1 MFCIQNQIM
10 NKSFFASQWGH
21 MYSLDMLLMNYTQ
34 IILTKMV
41 YNLLLIITPNLL
53 NSLI

>member
-21 MYSLDMLLMNYTQ
+21 IYSLDMLLMNYPQ
-34 IILTKMV
+34 KILTKMA
-41 YNLLLIITPNLL
+41 YNLLLIIKPNLL
-53 NSLI
+53 NLLI